1 MKTCVFGGGSWGI
14 ALASVLNNNDKD
26 VTIVM
31 RSKEQLDYILENG
44 RSKKYLKDFIFP
56 KNIKLSNDYS
66 SIDSADVVIIATP
79 FQKIEEALNNIKP
92 HLKSSAIIVNVSKG
106 LNVINYKTGEYFAKK
121 ICPDNIYAVL
131 SGPSHA
137 EEVSK
142 KMVTSVVICSRDI
155 ETAKTLQDLF
165 MNDYFRVYIHSDV
178 NGVEV
183 AGALKNV
190 IAIGSGI
197 LVGINQGDN
206 ARAALITR
214 GLFEIAKLGKK
225 LNCNILTFMGLAGM
239 GDLIVTATS
248 YHSRNFRAGV
258 LIGKGV
264 KLPDIEREVGE
275 TVEGL
280 MTVKAAYNLS
290 KKYNVEMPI
299 TSAIYKCIYEGA
311 DPNKLIL
318 DLMTRSKKHEFL
330 EEMDL
335 KWCQKIR
342 QKKFKITVILV
353 LL

>member
-14 ALASVLNNNDKD
+14 ALASVLAFNDKD
-26 VTIVM
+26 VTLFM
-31 RSKEQLDYILENG
+31 RSREQLDYILKNG
-44 RSKKYLKDFIFP
+44 KSKKYLKDFVFP
-56 KNIKLSNDYS
+56 KNIKLSNDTNS
-66 SIDSADVVIIATP
+66 VEDADVVVIATP
-79 FQKIEEALNNIKP
+79 FQKIEEVLNEIKP
-92 HLKSSAIIVNVSKG
+92 HLKKSAVIVNVSKG
-106 LNVINYKTGEYFAKK
+106 LNVDNYKTGEYFAEK
-121 ICPDNIYAVL
+121 ICPENKYAVL

-142 KMVTSVVICSRDI
+142 KMITSVVICSKDI
-155 ETAKTLQDLF
+155 EIAKDLQDLF
-165 MNDYFRVYIHSDV
+165 MNDYFRVYIHCDV
-178 NGVEV
+178 KGVEV

-214 GLFEIAKLGKK
+214 GLFEISKLGKK
-225 LNCNILTFMGLAGM
+225 LDCNILTFMGLAGM

-264 KLPDIEREVGE
+264 KACDIEKEVGE

-299 TSAIYKCIYEGA
+299 TTAIYKSIYEGESP
-311 DPNKLIL
+311 DKLIL

-335 KWCQKIR
+335 K
-342 QKKFKITVILV
+342 
-353 LL
+353 